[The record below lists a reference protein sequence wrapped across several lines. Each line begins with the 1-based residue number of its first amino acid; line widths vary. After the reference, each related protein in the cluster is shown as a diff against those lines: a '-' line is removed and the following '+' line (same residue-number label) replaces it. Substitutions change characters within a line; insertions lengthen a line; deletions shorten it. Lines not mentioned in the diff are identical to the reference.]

1 MSKTVQIPLELFRA
15 IYMYM
20 ETGDGDPAAIRA
32 ALEQKLDALVARQ
45 LYSQSKTAP
54 TPEEREKARREYLDL
69 KGIPEDFRL

>member
-15 IYMYM
+15 ICVYM

-45 LYSQSKTAP
+45 LYTQSKTAP
-54 TPEEREKARREYLDL
+54 TPEEREKARQEYLDL
-69 KGIPEDFRL
+69 KEIPEDFRL

>member
-1 MSKTVQIPLELFRA
+1 MKNVQITIELFRA
-15 IYMYM
+15 LYLYM
-20 ETGDGDPAAIRA
+20 ETGEGDADAIRA
-32 ALEQKLDALVARQ
+32 ALEQKMDSLVSRQ

>member
-15 IYMYM
+15 IYVYM

-45 LYSQSKTAP
+45 LYTQSKTAP
-54 TPEEREKARREYLDL
+54 TPEDREAARQQYLDL
-69 KGIPEDFRL
+69 KGVPDDFRL